1 LQVFVA
7 TIISDTIYLGV
18 VCTAAA
24 GQDHQQAAR
33 PGEVVSNCQEV
44 PRQLLM
50 DVSALQDRSA
60 FLADTVAA
68 GVVKQ
73 PIHTST
79 FDLQLISEG
88 LECWQ

>member
-1 LQVFVA
+1 
-7 TIISDTIYLGV
+7 
-18 VCTAAA
+18 
-24 GQDHQQAAR
+24 
-33 PGEVVSNCQEV
+33 VSNCQEV

-79 FDLQLISEG
+79 VDSQLISEG